1 MLLSLAPLECGELT
15 GILVLLHRQW
25 TSSASGQA
33 EDVIGSYGEA
43 LFRLHN
49 DTESTKPYL
58 ARLGSPVLSDLES
71 ASEICLRRLPE
82 RFRRG
87 CSLFS
92 MAHDRRAPKTRLHYK
107 IPPWIHLSLVN
118 EDRNA
123 YELQTPADSVWRT
136 FDEAKKNEA
145 TGPWRQLLLN
155 FFEAPSASSLLQL
168 QAPLPEGI
176 THYRVAELI
185 QRSKLPALAPCFSLG
200 LSGKK
205 T

>member
-1 MLLSLAPLECGELT
+1 MLLSLAPLECGDLS

-49 DTESTKPYL
+49 ETESTKPYL

-71 ASEICLRRLPE
+71 ASEICLRRLPD

-87 CSLFS
+87 CSLFPIAQDS
-92 MAHDRRAPKTRLHYK
+92 RAAKTRLHFK
-107 IPPWIHLSLVN
+107 LPPWMHLTLVD
-118 EDRNA
+118 EEQKAFEIRGQE
-123 YELQTPADSVWRT
+123 ELKWRS
-136 FDEAKKNEA
+136 FDEAQKHEA
-145 TGPWRQLLLN
+145 AGPWHQALLN
-155 FFEAPSASSLLQL
+155 FFSPPTAQSLLQIQL
-168 QAPLPEGI
+168 PLPQGI

-185 QRSKLPALAPCFSLG
+185 QRSKLPALAPCFSLT
-200 LSGKK
+200 LTGKK
-205 T
+205 A